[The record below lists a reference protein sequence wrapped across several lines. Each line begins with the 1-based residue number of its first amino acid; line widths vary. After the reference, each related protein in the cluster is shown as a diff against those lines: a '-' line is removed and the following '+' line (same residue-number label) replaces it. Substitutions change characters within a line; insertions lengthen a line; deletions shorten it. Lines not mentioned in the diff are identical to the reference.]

1 VVALG
6 DVLLDCPSIC
16 GEVCPDISF
25 CQICAHPKIK
35 EMVADYIIFT
45 PYRKV
50 NLDDACIVIA
60 CGHVFILGSM
70 EGHMSMSDYYQFDAD
85 GSIQELKKNVEPFSV
100 SEMKI
105 CLTNRVFAT
114 FESL

>member
-1 VVALG
+1 
-6 DVLLDCPSIC
+6 
-16 GEVCPDISF
+16 
-25 CQICAHPKIK
+25 
-35 EMVADYIIFT
+35 MVADYIIFT
-45 PYRKV
+45 PYREV
-50 NLDDACIVIA
+50 NLDDTCIVIA
-60 CGHVFILGSM
+60 CGHVFTLGSM
-70 EGHMSMSDYYQFDAD
+70 EGHMSMSDYYHFDAD